1 MPGLGSEGRVLKWAS
16 QRNGFG
22 GNEDVFVI
30 RAAEAEVLPGSPLAV
45 LGRYL
50 FLL

>member
-1 MPGLGSEGRVLKWAS
+1 MPGLGSEGCVLKWAS

-22 GNEDVFVI
+22 RNEEVFVVQ
-30 RAAEAEVLPGSPLAV
+30 AAEAEVLPGSPLAV